1 MGSVAKVVK
10 RVTRSIKRPI
20 SKITKGIARG
30 IAKVGK
36 AVVRG
41 VGKMGKKLGP
51 MGMIGLS
58 IMMPMA
64 LGGLS
69 SWIGQAGV
77 MHPMYGMSN
86 ATGLMAKKGFLG
98 AVGRMGNAVRTG
110 YQFTTGKISGMA
122 RSLTQSISDVF
133 SGVGKGNNIFS
144 KISNGAKDLFSNAR
158 LEANKLKPFKAR
170 GGTADILWGQGPA
183 GTEGLAAQTFTSEQA
198 ASMIQQNM
206 IGTGSGQSQLL
217 SQSVGKT
224 GWLTKANKFDQLVTD
239 TINKTYKDNVMS
251 NWTPDAIRA
260 HGDYTQAVARNG
272 TTANAQDIG
281 KMMQSNLTSS
291 SPGQGFQ
298 SEFNFAKSG
307 DYGYNAGTKTYTF
320 NGNKSF
326 NVNGKSTLDKVKSS
340 AKGVALDKM
349 KESLLT
355 PSSHVDAF
363 NLPITLG
370 DMTQQTDSAT
380 MYGGTTIQ
388 GSAGGSLLEGVYNK
402 DAQERIL
409 NYYRHMN
416 IVGSQ

>member
-1 MGSVAKVVK
+1 MGSVAKVIKKVTK
-10 RVTRSIKRPI
+10 RIKRPI

-41 VGKMGKKLGP
+41 VGKLGKKLGP
-51 MGMIGLS
+51 MGMIGLA
-58 IMMPMA
+58 IAMPYAM
-64 LGGLS
+64 GGLS
-69 SWIGQAGV
+69 SMIGTAGV
-77 MHPMYGMSN
+77 PQLGYQ
-86 ATGLMAKKGFLG
+86 ATGMMGHSNIFIRSIG
-98 AVGRMGNAVRTG
+98 NVGNAIRTI
-110 YQFTTGKISGMA
+110 YQATTGRISSMF
-122 RSLTQSISDVF
+122 RSVTNSISEGF
-133 SGVGKGNNIFS
+133 SSMGKGDNIFS
-144 KISNGAKDLFSNAR
+144 RISRGAKDLFRNAR
-158 LEANKLKPFKAR
+158 FESRKLGSVKVKGYGGPFDYMR
-170 GGTADILWGQGPA
+170 GNVSRM
-183 GTEGLAAQTFTSEQA
+183 TSQQA
-198 ASMIQQNM
+198 AGVIEQGVVGGIDAEAQ
-206 IGTGSGQSQLL
+206 IL
-217 SQSVGKT
+217 SHTPGKT
-224 GWLTKANKFDQLVTD
+224 SWFTKTNKFDRAITD
-239 TINKTYKDNVMS
+239 TINKTYKENVMS
-251 NWTPDAIRA
+251 NWDPSAIRA
-260 HGDYTQAVARNG
+260 HADYT
-272 TTANAQDIG
+272 NAAMGNNSYQNAKEIG
-281 KMMQSNLTSS
+281 DMMQSNLTST
-291 SPGQGFQ
+291 SPGQNFK

-370 DMTQQTDSAT
+370 DMTQETSGAT
-380 MYGGTTIQ
+380 TFGGTTIQ

>member
-133 SGVGKGNNIFS
+133 SGIGKGDNIFS
-144 KISNGAKDLFSNAR
+144 RISNGAKDLFKNAR
-158 LEANKLKPFKAR
+158 LEANKLKPFQAK
-170 GGTADILWGQGPA
+170 GGTADIMWGQGPA
-183 GTEGLAAQTFTSEQA
+183 GQYGTAAQTFTSEQA
-198 ASMIQQNM
+198 ASMIQQGM

-239 TINKTYKDNVMS
+239 TINKTYKDNAMS
-251 NWTPDAIRA
+251 NWSADALRA
-260 HGDYTQAVARNG
+260 HADYTQAVAGNG